1 MKSQHPKRPSWL
13 RTALLVAVG
22 LGSFVAVYWATT
34 AWEAHRMQRFRQE
47 QYRQT
52 YHRAKAELATAE
64 QEFERFYAL
73 PDAALSSFELG
84 HYSDADA
91 YARELLA
98 LVPRYRQDWNY
109 GNAVHDGHVVL
120 GRLALQAGDRE
131 AAIQH
136 LSAAA
141 QTPGSP
147 QLNSFGPNMTLAR
160 DLLLAGEEGAV
171 RRYFEQVEAF
181 WDMGRGRLNEW
192 RAAVDAGEIPD
203 FGSNLLY

>member
-1 MKSQHPKRPSWL
+1 MD
-13 RTALLVAVG
+13 
-22 LGSFVAVYWATT
+22 
-34 AWEAHRMQRFRQE
+34 RFYQE

-52 YHRAKAELATAE
+52 HHRAKAELAAAK
-64 QEFERFYAL
+64 QESERFYAL
-73 PDAALSSFELG
+73 PDAGLSAFELG
-84 HYSDADA
+84 HDAEAEA

-98 LVPRYRQDWNY
+98 LASRYRQVWNY
-109 GNAVHDGHVVL
+109 GNALHDGHVIL
-120 GRLALQAGDRE
+120 GRLALQAGNRE

-147 QLNSFGPNMTLAR
+147 QLNSFGPNMTLVR

-171 RRYFEQVEAF
+171 LRYFDRVETF
-181 WDMGRGRLNEW
+181 WQMDRGRLDEW
-192 RAAVDAGEIPD
+192 RAAIDAGDMPD